1 MLFLGLSA
9 YSSERGERPRTPVGN
24 LSTSLIK
31 INKKQKVPEEGLQG
45 KERGRTY
52 ERAVRGQAREED
64 TEMLHLGNFFLP
76 SSGTFCFLFIFIK
89 LVERFPTGVLGLS
102 PLSEE

>member
-24 LSTSLIK
+24 LPTSLIK

-64 TEMLHLGNFFLP
+64 TEMLHIGNFFLP
-76 SSGTFCFLFIFIK
+76 SSGTRVHGRDDGAFKTTSHLQ
-89 LVERFPTGVLGLS
+89 VLGHG
-102 PLSEE
+102 